1 MPLMIA
7 ACSNRKRPPPAIHA
21 ADLSGGATEAVGR
34 DWLARLNQ
42 QPRQPALQLYCG
54 RSVREAE
61 QAAHRLGADLLF
73 ASAGLGWVH
82 ATEHVP
88 SYGMTVVPGNDNV
101 LNLLEGETGADI
113 WWRWLNDNSPFATS
127 LADAVERTDGLVIVA
142 LPRAY
147 LAMVEADLLAL
158 PKRQRD
164 RLRIIQRQGSLRPK
178 LEDWTLTY
186 DDRLE
191 AGDAWAGT
199 RADFAPRAARHFVER
214 VLPSHSQGDARKH
227 EQAVQTALAAWTAS
241 PARIGARRSDDEL
254 RQVVERHWDEAGG
267 RTTRLLRILRD
278 DLEIA
283 CEQGRFARLVSMMRA
298 ERVPSQ

>member
-7 ACSNRKRPPPAIHA
+7 ACSSRKRPLPAIRA

-34 DWLARLNQ
+34 DWVARLRQ
-42 QPRQPALQLYCG
+42 QPRQPALELYCG

-61 QAAHRLGADLLF
+61 QAALRLGGDLLF
-73 ASAGLGWVH
+73 ASAGLGWVQ

-88 SYGMTVVPGNDNV
+88 SYGMTIVPGNDNV
-101 LNLLEGETGADI
+101 LDLLEGDSGADN

-127 LADAVERTDGLVIVA
+127 VAHAVERTDGPVIVA

-147 LAMVEADLLAL
+147 LAMVEADFLAL
-158 PKRQRD
+158 PERQRS
-164 RLRIIQRQGSLRPK
+164 RLRIIQRRGGLRPE
-178 LEDWTLTY
+178 LQAWTLTY

-191 AGDAWAGT
+191 AADEWAGT
-199 RADFAPRAARHFVER
+199 RADFASRAARHFVER
-214 VLPSHSQGDARKH
+214 VLPNLPHGDAQEH

-254 RQVVERHWDEAGG
+254 RQVVARHWDEAGG

-283 CEQGRFARLVSMMRA
+283 CEQGRFARLVSSMRA
-298 ERVPSQ
+298 ERVSPQ

>member
-7 ACSNRKRPPPAIHA
+7 PCSNRKRPPPAIHA
-21 ADLSGGATEAVGR
+21 ANLSGGATDAVGR
-34 DWLARLNQ
+34 EWLARLDQ
-42 QPRQPALQLYCG
+42 QARQPALQLYCG

-61 QAAHRLGADLLF
+61 QAAIGLDAELLF
-73 ASAGLGWVH
+73 ASAGLGWIS
-82 ATEHVP
+82 ASEHVP
-88 SYGMTVVPGNDNV
+88 SYGMTIVAGKDNV
-101 LNLLEGETGADI
+101 LDLIEGGASAQA
-113 WWRWLNDNSPFATS
+113 WWRWLNENSPFGTP
-127 LADAVERTDGLVIVA
+127 LADAVARTDGLVIVA

-164 RLRIIQRQGSLRPK
+164 RLRIIQRPSSLRPK
-178 LEDWTLTY
+178 LQTWTLTY

-191 AGDAWAGT
+191 AGDAWSGT

-214 VLPSHSQGDARKH
+214 VLPSHPNADAHKH
-227 EQAVQTALAAWTAS
+227 EQAVQTALAAWTAA

-254 RQVVERHWDEAGG
+254 RQVVRRHWDEAGG

-298 ERVPSQ
+298 ERLSPQ